1 MPREVACVIGCAVQT
16 GVGAVLNTAG
26 VEEGATVLVM
36 GLGGIGQSIVQGA
49 RLAGAARIIA
59 SDPIDLR
66 RTTARNLGATDLL
79 DPTRDDVV
87 TAAKDLTGGIGVDYA
102 FEAVGS
108 ARVIETG
115 IAATRSGGTTVC
127 VGAAPI
133 TEAIQIAPAAL
144 FTASEKKLF
153 GCLLGSSNSLR
164 EIPRLIALWQS
175 GRLDLEALITQR
187 RPLEEIN
194 EAMDDLS
201 AGRGIRTVLSL

>member
-1 MPREVACVIGCAVQT
+1 MQPALAAIPNIRAIGTNLFIVILAVVVVVKCLALVEGLVEDNEINT
-16 GVGAVLNTAG
+16 AVLVTTLPCEIVCDRALFTVAHRGQSAG
-26 VEEGATVLVM
+26 VDTAVDQVFLH
-36 GLGGIGQSIVQGA
+36 
-49 RLAGAARIIA
+49 A
-59 SDPIDLR
+59 S
-66 RTTARNLGATDLL
+66 G
-79 DPTRDDVV
+79 
-87 TAAKDLTGGIGVDYA
+87 
-102 FEAVGS
+102 
-108 ARVIETG
+108 
-115 IAATRSGGTTVC
+115 AATRSGGTTVC

-175 GRLDLEALITQR
+175 GRLDLEALITHR